1 MNNKMKKLFKTKKE
15 MEKIRAIDLEVN
27 RILRERHGREEIA
40 QKRAANE
47 PGKSAL
53 DKVDKEPWVEDMEEE
68 SDEEDGVYL

>member
-27 RILRERHGREEIA
+27 RILRERHNREEVEE
-40 QKRAANE
+40 KRAANK

-53 DKVDKEPWVEDMEEE
+53 DKADKEPWVEDMEEE